1 MTFKIITDSTSDL
14 SEEWAKKNDVLI
26 LGLTIEI
33 EGRNYETTGAK
44 KISSQEL
51 IKKMSEAH
59 TPKTSQVSIGK
70 FFEYFLKIVETGE
83 DILCIT
89 LSSVLSG
96 TYQSAVMAK
105 EMVLEKYPKAK
116 INIIDSFTASGGE
129 GYLVVKANQLKRE
142 GLNLKETTTE
152 IEQIQKKIHTYF
164 LVDDLKH
171 LMRGGRLS
179 KTSAL
184 IGSIVNIKPIITI
197 SENGTLIAHSKVR
210 GKKKAIQTL
219 IDLANITQPYEK
231 IVLAYNG
238 PLEDIKAIINT
249 LKTEDNKI
257 DIMVVELGPVISTHV
272 GPNTIALFR
281 I

>member
-14 SEEWAKKNDVLI
+14 PEEWAKKNDVLI
-26 LGLTIEI
+26 LGLTIAI
-33 EGRNYETTGAK
+33 EGRSYETTGAK

-59 TPKTSQVSIGK
+59 SPKTSQVSIGK

-184 IGSIVNIKPIITI
+184 IGSIVSIKPIITI

-219 IDLANITQPYEK
+219 IDLANITHPYEK

-238 PLEDIKAIINT
+238 PLEDIKGIINT